1 VNVFEI
7 LRGIG
12 NIALVMALAGGVA
25 YVGDRVGHQVG
36 RKRLT
41 LYGIR
46 PRYTSTIVAIATG
59 MVIALLIT
67 LVAIFASQEVQT
79 AFFRLNTLNKQIS
92 EMQTR
97 EHELEA
103 KVNEGRLVWP
113 VDQLMVPFY
122 RIINKNASS
131 SQRLSTVRAFYFDAV
146 KYVNANYPRL
156 GLRPYVI
163 PADVEKKLQ
172 DLADL
177 TTAKLSESNVMLT
190 ATSDQNLFAN
200 DQIHFAIN
208 VTSDDRGYRKNQIV
222 AQLTVPGGSGANMN
236 IALGQLLNVVS
247 INTQRLG
254 LPKFLAD
261 NVQPVQVIPDVPQMQ
276 QMVSKPGAYVL
287 TAFAAQDFYPH
298 IGGIPVVIVLTQQPP
313 G

>member
-1 VNVFEI
+1 MNFVEI
-7 LRGIG
+7 LRGVG

-36 RKRLT
+36 RRRMT

-59 MVIALLIT
+59 MLIALLIS

-79 AFFRLNTLNKQIS
+79 AFFRLGTLNKQIA
-92 EMQTR
+92 ELQTR
-97 EHELEA
+97 ENDLET
-103 KVNEGRLVWP
+103 KVTQGRLVWP

-122 RIINKNASS
+122 RIIKNNATQA
-131 SQRLSTVRAFYFDAV
+131 QRLSVVRAFYFDSV

-156 GLRPYVI
+156 GLKPYVI
-163 PADVEKKLQ
+163 PTDVDKKLQ
-172 DLADL
+172 DVVNL
-177 TTAKLSESNVMLT
+177 TMSNTVSNMMLT
-190 ATSDQNLFAN
+190 VTSDQNLFAN
-200 DQIHFAIN
+200 DQIHFLIN
-208 VTSDDRGYRKNQIV
+208 VTSDDRRYQKGQIV
-222 AQLTVPGGSGANMN
+222 AQLTIPGGSGANMN
-236 IALGQLLNVVS
+236 IALGQLLNLAS

-261 NVQPVQVIPDVPQMQ
+261 NVQPVQVIPGLPQMQ
-276 QMVSKPGAYVL
+276 QLIGKPGAYVL

-298 IGGIPVVIVLTQQPP
+298 LGGIPVVIVLTQQPT
-313 G
+313 